1 MNQTQNSQTLNCRTS
16 RILKEESTDIG
27 KEATKSSTDKSED
40 ASHIK
45 NASHGDI
52 PILQVST
59 SSGFA
64 WAKRRK
70 DDSLIRRSH
79 CRSISRGHMFNPLE
93 LSTLNS
99 RSNFDSRSQENK
111 EFSGECTNSRGH
123 EAREISKLAMLNQ
136 WNKFDRPDSFDASDE
151 YHSQE
156 LSMALYQKEYS
167 ASKRSNLVSL
177 LVENQCDSDLVFE
190 TRCYLLRNRT
200 HIPICG

>member
-1 MNQTQNSQTLNCRTS
+1 MVNCRTT
-16 RILKEESTDIG
+16 RTLKEESTDTG
-27 KEATKSSTDKSED
+27 EEVPAPKPSTDKAED

-70 DDSLIRRSH
+70 DDASRRSH
-79 CRSISRGHMFNPLE
+79 CRSISRGHVFNPLE
-93 LSTLNS
+93 LSMLNS
-99 RSNFDSRSQENK
+99 RHNSDSRNQENK
-111 EFSGECTNSRGH
+111 ELCGGRSNSRG
-123 EAREISKLAMLNQ
+123 RDTCEISKLAMLNQ
-136 WNKFDRPDSFDASDE
+136 WTKFDRPDSFDASDE

-156 LSMALYQKEYS
+156 LSMALYHREYS

-177 LVENQCDSDLVFE
+177 
-190 TRCYLLRNRT
+190 
-200 HIPICG
+200 